1 MSLGAFTLVTAPL
14 LSWMEIALLGA
25 LCAMVLGIG
34 LLRRARGLPWR
45 AIALAIL
52 LAALVNPSMVEEQ
65 RSPQRDIAI
74 IVVDES
80 PSQRIGDR
88 QRATETALASLKDRL
103 ARERD
108 LDLRV
113 IRAGKPQPGAGDD
126 GTRLFNALD
135 RAMSE
140 VPRQRLAGVVMITDG
155 QVHDLPSGDAN
166 ALREA
171 VGAPLH
177 VLLSGRPDEG
187 DRRLVVNQAP
197 SFGLVGKELKLTI
210 RVEDLPRSSPTK
222 EEAGP
227 TNQARVTWRKDG
239 GTPHPVMVPTD
250 RDVPLPVVI
259 DHGGPNVIELEVEPG
274 AQELTLDN
282 NRAVV
287 VVNGVRD
294 RLRVLLVSGEPHAG
308 ERVWR
313 NILKSDPSVD
323 LVHFTILRPPEK
335 QDGTP
340 IRELSLIAFPIREL
354 FDVRLDDFDLII
366 FDRYSRRGVIPQ
378 AYLENVARYVRNGG
392 AFLEAAGPSFGT
404 PLSLART
411 PLGAILPTEPTG
423 NVFEEGFKARV
434 TDLGGRHP
442 VTEELSGAGKPGG
455 EPTWGRWFRQVE
467 ARVHHGTT
475 LMSGDHGDPL
485 LVLDRV
491 GKGRVAQLLSDQM
504 WFWARGFEG
513 GGPEAELL
521 RRLAYWLMKE
531 PDLEENDLRAL
542 VEGDRLVVTRQSL
555 EPDDRPV
562 TVTMPDGSTQSL
574 ALSPDAGGRST
585 GDLAIS
591 EMGLYRVTDGNRTAL
606 AAAGPLNP
614 IEFADVRTT
623 PEKLA
628 PAVAAT
634 GGGVFWVG
642 SGTMPEIRRVSR
654 DRAAA
659 GRNWMGLRANGDYSV
674 TGFSEVPL
682 LPGIAALLL
691 IVGGLLA
698 AWRREGS

>member
-1 MSLGAFTLVTAPL
+1 MSVGTLTLATAPL
-14 LSWMEIALLGA
+14 LPWTAIALLGA
-25 LCAMVLGIG
+25 ASVLALGLG
-34 LLRRARGLPWR
+34 LLRRARGLVWR

-52 LAALVNPSMVEEQ
+52 LAALVNPSAVEEQ

-74 IVVDES
+74 VVVDDS

-113 IRAGKPQPGAGDD
+113 IRAGKPQLGAGDD
-126 GTRLFNALD
+126 GTRLFSALD

-155 QVHDLPSGDAN
+155 QVHDVPSGDAK

-177 VLLSGRPDEG
+177 VLLSGQPDEG

-210 RVEDLPRSSPTK
+210 RVEDLAESSPK
-222 EEAGP
+222 KPQGG
-227 TNQARVTWRKDG
+227 NSQARVTWRKDG
-239 GTPHPVMVPTD
+239 GTPHPVIVPVD
-250 RDVPLPVVI
+250 RDVALPITI

-354 FDVRLDDFDLII
+354 FDVKLDEFDLII

-411 PLGAILPTEPTG
+411 PLGTILPTEPTG
-423 NVFEEGFKARV
+423 DVFEEGFKAQI
-434 TDLGGRHP
+434 TDIGRRHP
-442 VTEELSGAGKPGG
+442 VTEELSGAGAPGS

-467 ARVHHGTT
+467 AHVHHGTT

-531 PDLEENDLRAL
+531 PDLEENDLRAV
-542 VEGDRLVVTRQSL
+542 VEGDRLTITRQSL
-555 EPDDRPV
+555 EPDDHPV
-562 TVTMPDGSTQSL
+562 TVTAPDGSTRSL
-574 ALSPDAGGRST
+574 TLSPDTGGRSI
-585 GDLAIS
+585 GSLPIG
-591 EMGLYRVTDGNRTAL
+591 EMGLYRVSDGNRTAL

-614 IEFADVRTT
+614 TEFADVRTT
-623 PEKLA
+623 PEKLT
-628 PAVAAT
+628 PVVEAT
-634 GGGVFWVG
+634 GGGIFWVG
-642 SGTMPEIRRVSR
+642 SGTIPEIRRVSP

-659 GRNWMGLRANGDYSV
+659 GRNWMGLRANGDYTV

-682 LPGIAALLL
+682 LPGIAALML